1 MDWIYNTYVIFFNQ
15 IIFIKLYR
23 FMISILWIY
32 YYRKKSKF
40 RLEIMRKN
48 MRRDGKK
55 KVLTPANE
63 SVKLIKLLKAEDT
76 TKTEASMILEN

>member
-1 MDWIYNTYVIFFNQ
+1 
-15 IIFIKLYR
+15 
-23 FMISILWIY
+23 MISILWIY